1 MPGRPSSH
9 WLPWSHASY
18 ASLTLNQLTAGSC
31 EPETY
36 PVSAG
41 GPPNTRI
48 KANTAP
54 SAMRA
59 KIIKPTLPSSM
70 LRHCWCRQVMPLH
83 LGQCC
88 LLGLGSRTSHRVCL
102 VLPRTVC
109 CPAGAFVICRLDRLE
124 GLSLLMME

>member
-9 WLPWSHASY
+9 CEPWLQASY
-18 ASLTLNQLTAGSC
+18 ASLTLNQLTAGRC
-31 EPETY
+31 EPEAN

-59 KIIKPTLPSSM
+59 KIIRPTLSSFM
-70 LRHCWCRQVMPLH
+70 LRHCWCRQALLLL

-88 LLGLGSRTSHRVCL
+88 LLGLGSKTSRRVFLGLLHMECFL
-102 VLPRTVC
+102 
-109 CPAGAFVICRLDRLE
+109 AGAFVFCRLDRLE
-124 GLSLLMME
+124 GLTLLVME